1 MKKNKA
7 KNAIVI
13 IVIILILFF
22 VVRYIRARN
31 DQAGEKSL
39 LGSSPSS
46 GSSSGSSKPTPT
58 VVDNNTT
65 LKKGMAKNDRVMWV
79 QSHFN
84 KYVAPA
90 RGYAKISYDG
100 VFGSKTEDAV
110 FKTLGKKTTTWTE
123 FKAHVESN
131 YTN

>member
-1 MKKNKA
+1 MKNKKA
-7 KNAIVI
+7 KNAII
-13 IVIILILFF
+13 IVVVILILFF
-22 VVRYIRARN
+22 VVRYVRARN

-39 LGSSPSS
+39 PGPSSGS
-46 GSSSGSSKPTPT
+46 GSSSGSPKATPT
-58 VVDNNTT
+58 VIDNNTT

-90 RGYAKISYDG
+90 RGYAKIAYDG

-110 FKTLGKKTTTWTE
+110 FKTLGKKTTTWNE